1 MKTIVCLFAGLILS
15 ASVHAKLITRAVPY
29 EHNGV
34 KLEGYLAYD
43 DAISPDGDRSPRA
56 LRPGILIAHEW
67 WGLSDYERSRANQ
80 LAGMGYVAFA
90 LDMYG
95 AGIETNNATAAREL
109 AQQFHGSPLMA
120 ERAQAGLD
128 QLLNTGLVD
137 RTRVAA
143 IGYCFGGTTVL
154 ALAYTGIPLA
164 AVVTFHGGLIP
175 VPAGTTTHAKF
186 LICHGAI
193 DPTISKKQLDT
204 FLQGM
209 NDAKFDYE
217 FISYAGAMHAF
228 SNPDATGMAKANNL
242 QGIGYN
248 AVADR
253 RSWAN
258 MQTFLREVFR
268 G

>member
-1 MKTIVCLFAGLILS
+1 MKTIICLISALALS
-15 ASVHAKLITRAVPY
+15 ASVHAKLITRSVPY

-43 DAISPDGDRSPRA
+43 DAVSPGGQANS
-56 LRPGILIAHEW
+56 LRPGVLIVHEW
-67 WGLSDYERSRANQ
+67 WGLNDYAKSRANQ
-80 LAGMGYVAFA
+80 LAGLGYVAFA

-95 AGIETNNATAAREL
+95 AGIATTDARTAGEL
-109 AQQFHGSPLMA
+109 TQQFRDSPLMA
-120 ERAQAGLD
+120 ERARAGLD
-128 QLLNTGLVD
+128 QLLATGLVD

-154 ALAYTGIPLA
+154 ALAFSGAPLA
-164 AVVTFHGGLIP
+164 AVVTFHAGLIP
-175 VPAGTTTHAKF
+175 VPPGTQTSAKF

-193 DPTISKKQLDT
+193 DPTISKMQLDT
-204 FLQGM
+204 FLTGM

-217 FISYAGAMHAF
+217 FMSYAGAMHSF
-228 SNPDATGMAKANNL
+228 SNPESTELAKQNNL
-242 QGIGYN
+242 KGIGYN
-248 AVADR
+248 AAADR

-258 MQTFLREVFR
+258 MRTFLREVFR